1 MADKLIY
8 IVDDEATISKLLEQW
23 VEKRW
28 GYSVRLFSNGE
39 ALLERLD
46 EKPDLILLDIMMP
59 GIGGIESL
67 KRVKE
72 RYPELPVIMLS
83 AQGDVEVAVN
93 ALKLGATDYF
103 SKPLDFPKL
112 EIAIKQ
118 AIQLHDLTREVQR
131 LREDIGTKFQFEN
144 IVSADGSMQEVF
156 RLIEKVKDN
165 DICVLVLG
173 ESGTGKE
180 LVSRAVHYNGKR
192 KEGPFVVVNC
202 ASIPKELLESELF
215 GHEKGAFTGAVQ
227 RRIGKFEQANGG
239 TIFLDEIGEMDL
251 SLQAK
256 LLRVIQTKQFER
268 VGGNETITSDCR
280 VISATNKDLKQAVVQ
295 RQFRED
301 LYFRLA
307 TFPIVLPPLRE
318 RKSDILVL
326 SEFFLKKF
334 TKELGK
340 PELRFSKKALK
351 LLYEYPWPGNVREL
365 ENAMQRAVVMA
376 EGEIITEKELP
387 LAVQAFDS
395 KMVTSETPQ
404 FFDTNSP
411 ILPLEQVKEMS
422 IRNALKSTNG
432 NIMEAAKKLKVGR
445 ATLYRLMRK
454 YKIEV

>member
-8 IVDDEATISKLLEQW
+8 IVDDEATISKLLEHW

-39 ALLERLD
+39 SLLEHLD
-46 EKPDLILLDIMMP
+46 EQPDLILLDIMMP
-59 GIGGIESL
+59 GIGGIEAL

-72 RYPELPVIMLS
+72 QYPDLPLIMLS
-83 AQGDVEVAVN
+83 AQGDVDVAVN

-103 SKPLDFPKL
+103 SKPIDFPKL
-112 EIAIKQ
+112 EVSIKQ

-144 IVSADGSMQEVF
+144 IVSAGGSMQEVF

-180 LVSRAVHYNGKR
+180 LVSRAIHYNGRR
-192 KEGPFVVVNC
+192 KEGSFVVVNC
-202 ASIPKELLESELF
+202 ASIPAELLESELF

-227 RRIGKFEQANGG
+227 RRIGKFEQAHGG
-239 TIFLDEIGEMDL
+239 TIFLDEIGEMDM

-280 VISATNKDLKQAVVQ
+280 VISATNKDLKQAVAQ

-307 TFPIVLPPLRE
+307 TFPLVLPPLRD

-334 TKELGK
+334 STELGK
-340 PELRFSKKALK
+340 ADLRFSKTALK

-376 EGEIITEKELP
+376 EGQIISEHELP
-387 LAVQAFDS
+387 LALQAFDS
-395 KMVTSETPQ
+395 KIAAGETSK
-404 FFDTNSP
+404 FFDTNTP
-411 ILPLEQVKEMS
+411 VVPLEQVKEMS
-422 IRNALKSTNG
+422 IRNALKSTSG